1 MFSSGSEV
9 WPVTF
14 NVNVCGGIY
23 KKCSDWVS
31 HNLKSNPLCCSVLAT
46 WGRFYQP
53 SRRRQSHLRHE
64 NLGVL
69 LPDLW
74 APVGAINII
83 LTLTTAIRNTIAI
96 IIMSKLYHSRSI
108 PHLSKIWEIFLT
120 QVIRKRGSISITTNG
135 IWIQFEEA
143 SVW

>member
-1 MFSSGSEV
+1 MFGLSITQLE
-9 WPVTF
+9 
-14 NVNVCGGIY
+14 I
-23 KKCSDWVS
+23 
-31 HNLKSNPLCCSVLAT
+31 KSTLWLR
-46 WGRFYQP
+46 RFYQP

-108 PHLSKIWEIFLT
+108 PHLSKI
-120 QVIRKRGSISITTNG
+120 
-135 IWIQFEEA
+135 
-143 SVW
+143 